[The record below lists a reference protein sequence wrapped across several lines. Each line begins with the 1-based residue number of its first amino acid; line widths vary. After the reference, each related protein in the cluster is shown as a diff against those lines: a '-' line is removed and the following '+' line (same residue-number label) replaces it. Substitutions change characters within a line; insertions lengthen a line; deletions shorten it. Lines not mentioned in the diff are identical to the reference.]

1 MEDTNM
7 RMQTAKGVRDL
18 APEEKIKKNEVVD
31 RIKTISELC
40 GFVPLETPVI
50 ERYETL
56 SAKFGAGT
64 ESDALKE
71 TFKFTDQGKRKL
83 GLRFE
88 FTTSLARYIASNPTL
103 KLPFKRYQVGPNF
116 RDGPIKLGRERQF
129 WQFDLDVVGSD
140 SVLADA
146 ELVGIVYDVF
156 KKLDLKIVIKIN
168 NRKLLNGILNQAGI
182 KNIKE
187 AIIAIDKLDKIGE
200 NGVTQELLKS
210 GYSKKQINQVFSLIK
225 KNVKIRELKSK
236 VTDKEGLEGI
246 KELETLFS
254 YLDKM
259 NIKYT
264 FEVSLARGQAYY
276 TGTVIEAFFQKSKV
290 SSSIAAGGR
299 YDKMIGGF
307 IDGKREIP
315 AVGISFGLTPIMEEL
330 RKTFDKKTLT
340 KVYVIPI
347 NTVDESLQLAKELRL
362 NGINT
367 EISLAKKGVSKNLQ
381 YASALGIPYVI
392 ILGEKE
398 MKKKKLLLRDM
409 QSGVEQLLTLN
420 QAVKKLK

>member
-1 MEDTNM
+1 M